1 MKYLLDTNVFFYLL
15 DEDFNSLSEA
25 QKEIIGN
32 SNNELFVSEASYYEL
47 SIKARLHKQF
57 SFKFEISKLDKYRKV
72 LNIKLLK
79 SKTEFYL
86 GITKV
91 PQVYLSA
98 NKLHGDPFDLLIIS
112 QAISEN
118 LPILSSDRLFPSYS
132 GITVIT

>member
-1 MKYLLDTNVFFYLL
+1 MKYLLDTNVFLYFL

-25 QKEIIGN
+25 QKAIIDNNDNEI
-32 SNNELFVSEASYYEL
+32 FVSEASYYEL
-47 SIKARLHKQF
+47 SIKARLQKQF
-57 SFKFEISKLDKYRKV
+57 TFKFDILELEKYRKS

-132 GITVIT
+132 GITVIS

>member
-1 MKYLLDTNVFFYLL
+1 MI
-15 DEDFNSLSEA
+15 EA

-47 SIKARLHKQF
+47 SIKARLQKQF